1 MTRSTPLAPMI
12 GPDAVPRVRAVRSP
26 KTAELVAGTLRR
38 MVVDGQL
45 KEGDFLPNEA
55 ELMAHFAVSRP
66 TLREAVRV
74 LESER
79 LVEVR
84 RGSRTGARVRVP
96 GPEIVARPAGLLLE
110 LSGATIADVMVA
122 RAGIEPMAA
131 RLLAE
136 SGTPRRSTSS
146 TRWWPSDIPAG
157 WQSDRLAETTG
168 EFHRR
173 MVELSGNATL
183 GDHRG
188 HAARDHR
195 AAHRIRLQG
204 RPPGVE
210 GGLRQADAVL
220 RSIDAIVARRA
231 TAPRPRHIGANTWTS
246 RENCRCRDS
255 RTSRSAT
262 SWARGLGTAANCGE
276 IALLSY
282 IAICAQFRRT
292 TYQRAPAPCRPRA
305 GASPCRRL

>member
-1 MTRSTPLAPMI
+1 
-12 GPDAVPRVRAVRSP
+12 
-26 KTAELVAGTLRR
+26 

-55 ELMAHFAVSRP
+55 ELMAHFGVSRP

-122 RAGIEPMAA
+122 QAGIEPMAA

-136 SGTPRRSTSS
+136 SGTEKAF
-146 TRWWPSDIPAG
+146 DEMDQMLAEYIPNG
-157 WQSDRLAETTG
+157 WETDRLAQTTG
-168 EFHRR
+168 DFHLR

-183 GDHRG
+183 TMMAGMLHEITVRHTVFVFKENRPVSKADYDKLMRSYRKLMKLLR
-188 HAARDHR
+188 ARDG
-195 AAHRIRLQG
+195 AAAEAHWRKHLD
-204 RPPGVE
+204 V
-210 GGLRQADAVL
+210 
-220 RSIDAIVARRA
+220 
-231 TAPRPRHIGANTWTS
+231 
-246 RENCRCRDS
+246 
-255 RTSRSAT
+255 
-262 SWARGLGTAANCGE
+262 ARGLMTQGLENVKVRDVVG
-276 IALLSY
+276 
-282 IAICAQFRRT
+282 
-292 TYQRAPAPCRPRA
+292 
-305 GASPCRRL
+305 

>member
-1 MTRSTPLAPMI
+1 MPRNVPLAPMM
-12 GPDAVPRVRAVRSP
+12 GLDAVAKRGDTTIRSP

-45 KEGDFLPNEA
+45 TDGDFLPNEA
-55 ELMAHFAVSRP
+55 ELMAHFGVSRP

-110 LSGATIADVMVA
+110 LSGATIADVLVA
-122 RAGIEPMAA
+122 RSGIEPMAV

-136 SGTPRRSTSS
+136 SGSPDRLDELDAML
-146 TRWWPSDIPAG
+146 SDVIPAG
-157 WQSDRLAETTG
+157 RQNGRLAEATG

-183 GDHRG
+183 T
-188 HAARDHR
+188 
-195 AAHRIRLQG
+195 
-204 RPPGVE
+204 
-210 GGLRQADAVL
+210 
-220 RSIDAIVARRA
+220 IVAGMLHEITVRHTALAINEHRQVSKTDYDKLIRSYRRLI
-231 TAPRPRHIGANTWTS
+231 T
-246 RENCRCRDS
+246 
-255 RTSRSAT
+255 
-262 SWARGLGTAANCGE
+262 
-276 IALLSY
+276 LL
-282 IAICAQFRRT
+282 
-292 TYQRAPAPCRPRA
+292 RA
-305 GASPCRRL
+305 GDGAAAETHWRRHLDTTRNLLLEGLENVKVRDVMQ